1 MNGDQTVTLTL
12 ESKDEAL
19 LLFGSR
25 DQFLRLIRDALGVRI
40 IARGDVVHI
49 EGRETQVD
57 QAERVFQQLRVMLK
71 KQGNLTGENVRTVLA
86 IVQQN
91 DDRQGPQNLAVT
103 TSNRNVRP
111 RTDGQAR
118 HVVALHANVHDFAI
132 GAVVTGKDYH

>member
-1 MNGDQTVTLTL
+1 MSVEQTITPTL

-40 IARGDVVHI
+40 VARGDVVHI
-49 EGRETQVD
+49 EGSETQVD
-57 QAERVFQQLRVMLK
+57 QAGRVFQQLRVMLK
-71 KQGNLTGENVRTVLA
+71 KQGNLSGENVRSVLA

-103 TSNRNVRP
+103 
-111 RTDGQAR
+111 
-118 HVVALHANVHDFAI
+118 
-132 GAVVTGKDYH
+132 